1 MAVDARLV
9 PGRHLGDL
17 NDTVRDGIPLEPVLY
32 TYFSPRDRNLKEGSG
47 NWR

>member
-1 MAVDARLV
+1 MAVGSQV
-9 PGRHLGDL
+9 GSGRHLGDL

-32 TYFSPRDRNLKEGSG
+32 THFSPRDRFKEGSG